1 MEWWS
6 TLRRNE
12 RHSVLHKVSGKLRS
26 NFKAFWTKLLKS
38 SKRLQNIFL
47 LIKKH
52 TIYYYLRFEVSMFES
67 ASFMVLG
74 GIYLIASL
82 HPKDIYFEDINVRCS
97 KFFSIRWAFL
107 LAMNSLLKIFSIIC
121 MHCLAF
127 QWKRNCLSRS
137 SSARAIKT
145 DHQSP

>member
-6 TLRRNE
+6 TLTRNE

-26 NFKAFWTKLLKS
+26 NFKAFRTKLLKS

-82 HPKDIYFEDINVRCS
+82 HPKDIYFQDIHVRCS
-97 KFFSIRWAFL
+97 KFFSIRWAFSCNEL
-107 LAMNSLLKIFSIIC
+107 FLIKNVFNNMYAWPFISVKE
-121 MHCLAF
+121 A
-127 QWKRNCLSRS
+127 LSF
-137 SSARAIKT
+137 
-145 DHQSP
+145 